1 MPKENTIR
9 SASQA
14 ISVLASAAVDEIRNE
29 TLSGKEYTVVPVVA
43 LLEGVWHGASSEH
56 PELAL
61 ASEFGSVPEGWN
73 GRPVT
78 LGHPKRAGSF
88 VSAGSPDVYEKDT
101 IGMLFNTTCKDKK
114 LKTEAWIDKAK
125 VEELGEDIQKEVN
138 RLTSGELVEVST
150 GLFTNMEDTEGV
162 FNGQE
167 FVGIWRN
174 VIPDHLAILP
184 EGVIGACSV
193 ADGAGAPRVNQ
204 MRTLSKRVNSNDKSN
219 GNLGARTLQ
228 HLCDKYQGAM
238 QFKGLSSLS
247 NSDTQ
252 IAIELALALADKE
265 NYYYLVAV
273 FKDSFVYI
281 RNWESIFYQRG
292 YAISNTGAV
301 TLGTSVTAVRPVTEF
316 VPIEVNIEGETT
328 MTVQEKVAALLS
340 KAGSKFNES
349 DKEWLEKLNEEQ
361 IDRLSEA
368 TEGTKPAE
376 GNTEG
381 ATEAETAGASEGATE
396 AGEGSAAT
404 TETSEE
410 GAAPETLESYLAKA
424 PTEIREVLNEGIQLQ
439 RAQKDALVKSIRAN
453 KQCEFPEEELKAKNM
468 KELERLA
475 KLAKVPNYA
484 GNSGAAAP
492 TVNEGVDES
501 FVAAPEVFGKKSAGS
516 K

>member
-14 ISVLASAAVDEIRNE
+14 ISVLASAAVDQIRNE
-29 TLSGKEYTVVPVVA
+29 TLNGKEYSVVPVVA
-43 LLEGVWHGASSEH
+43 LLEGVWHGASSEY

-101 IGMLFNTTCKDKK
+101 IGILFNTKVEDKK

-125 VEELGEDIQKEVN
+125 VAELGEEVQTQVD

-162 FNGQE
+162 YNGDE
-167 FVGIWRN
+167 FSGIWRN

-193 ADGAGAPRVNQ
+193 ADGAGAPRLNQ
-204 MRTLSKRVNSNDKSN
+204 MRTMSKKTLATNGKD

-228 HLCDKYQGAM
+228 HLNEKYKGLM
-238 QFKGLSSLS
+238 QFKGMASLS
-247 NSDTQ
+247 NADTQ
-252 IAIELALALADKE
+252 TAIESALAVSDKD

-273 FKDSFVYI
+273 FQDTFVYI
-281 RNWESIFYQRG
+281 RNWESVFYQRG
-292 YAISNTGAV
+292 YNISNTGAV

-316 VPIEVNIEGETT
+316 VPIEVNTEGENT

-340 KAGSKFNES
+340 KTGSKFNES

-361 IDRLSEA
+361 IDRLQAMSEGGDETVVEET
-368 TEGTKPAE
+368 TEEKPAE
-376 GNTEG
+376 GEQP
-381 ATEAETAGASEGATE
+381 AEKPAEVEA
-396 AGEGSAAT
+396 AA
-404 TETSEE
+404 EPAKE
-410 GAAPETLESYLAKA
+410 PETLESYLSKA
-424 PTEIREVLNEGIQLQ
+424 PKEIREVLNEGVHLH
-439 RAQKDALVKSIRAN
+439 RVQKDTLVKSIRAN
-453 KQCEFPEEELKAKNM
+453 KQCEFSEEDLKAKGM
-468 KELERLA
+468 KELEQLA
-475 KLAKVPNYA
+475 KLAKVPNYV

-492 TVNEGVDES
+492 TVNEGTEES
-501 FVAAPEVFGKKSAGS
+501 FVAAPEVFSKKTSGQ